1 MDFYTNVIVF
11 GNSVLV
17 RGIKNGERVTSR
29 LKYKPTL
36 FVPVRKQTQYRSLD
50 GKFLT
55 PMVQETIKDAKEFV
69 DQYSNQPGMLYGFT
83 RWPYQWISDNFKG
96 EINWDISKIQVAT
109 IDIETESENGF
120 PQVDHPIER
129 VNAITLKNHQSKK
142 FVVFGL
148 HEWNTDRDD
157 ITYIRCNTE
166 DELLQRFI
174 GFWSAN
180 YPDVITGWNS
190 RFFDI
195 PYLVNRIKVR
205 LGEDEIKKLSPWG
218 SVFNS
223 DVFRMGRKH
232 TAFDLVGISQLDYL
246 ELYQK
251 YTYSAQESYRL
262 DHIGFVELG
271 KAKNTNPYE
280 TFREWYQ
287 KDYQSFIDYNIMDV
301 ELVDALEDK
310 MKLIDLQLTMAYYAK
325 CNYNDV
331 YSQVKMWDIIIYN
344 YLREKNIQVPFQVRQ
359 EKKEAFAGA
368 YVKDPQIGLHKWVV
382 SFDLNSLYPHLI
394 MQYNISPETIV
405 GMSETHPG
413 VDGMLYKETV
423 TDHLPDLNQTMTPN
437 GALFSRE
444 RHGFLPELL
453 YSMYNERSAFKKKML
468 QVTQEYENTKDPKFK
483 NQIASLQNK
492 QMALKIAL
500 NSAYGAVGNQY
511 FRFYDIRIAEAV
523 TYGGQLSIR
532 WIEQALNEYFNEI
545 LKTEDEDYV
554 IASDTD
560 SVYITFEKLI
570 DKLNPKDPVKF
581 LDQIC
586 TDKIEPFI
594 DGKYAELAD
603 YVNAYEQKMVMKR
616 EVIADKGIWTAK
628 KRYILNVHNSEGVQY
643 AEPKLKMMGIEAV
656 KSSTPQV
663 CRDKIKDALKVIMSG
678 DENDLNDFIQD
689 FRKEWMDM
697 DAASIAFPRSC
708 NGMKKWRDSNSVYL
722 KGTPMHVKGALI
734 YNHQL
739 KVKKLSSKYPE
750 IMDGE
755 KIKFV
760 HLKDPNP
767 YQCNAF
773 TFLTDCPKELDIN
786 KYIDYEKQF
795 EKSYVEP
802 LKFITSAINW
812 NIDDTYGT
820 QATLMDFFS

>member
-17 RGIKNGERVTSR
+17 RGIKNGERITAR
-29 LKYKPTL
+29 HKFQPTL
-36 FVPVRKQTQYRSLD
+36 FVPVKKQTQYKTLD

-55 PMVQETIKDAKEFV
+55 PVVQESIKDAKEFV
-69 DQYSNQPGMLYGFT
+69 DRYKNQPGMVYGFT
-83 RWPYQWISDNFKG
+83 RWPYQWISDSFRG
-96 EINWDISKIQVAT
+96 EIQWDMNKILVAT
-109 IDIETESENGF
+109 MDIETESEHGF
-120 PQVDHPIER
+120 PQVGNPIER
-129 VNAITLKNHQSKK
+129 VLSITLKNHSTKK

-148 HEWNTDRDD
+148 HSYHTDREDV
-157 ITYIRCNTE
+157 TYIKCDNE
-166 DELLQRFI
+166 DELLRKFLS
-174 GFWSAN
+174 FWELN
-180 YPDVITGWNS
+180 MPDVLTGWNT

-195 PYLVNRIKVR
+195 PYLINRIKVR
-205 LGEDEIKKLSPWG
+205 LGEDEIKRFSPWKA
-218 SVFNS
+218 VFS
-223 DVFRMGRKH
+223 DDVFKMGRKQI
-232 TAFDLVGISQLDYL
+232 AYDIIGVSQLDYL

-251 YTYSAQESYRL
+251 YTYSAQESYTL

-271 KAKNTNPYE
+271 KKKEKNPYE
-280 TFREWYQ
+280 TFRDWYT
-287 KDYQSFIDYNIMDV
+287 KDFQSFIDYNIQDV

-310 MKLIDLQLTMAYYAK
+310 MKLIDLQITMAYFAK

-331 YSQVKMWDIIIYN
+331 YSQVKMWDVIIYN
-344 YLREKNIQVPFQVRQ
+344 YLREKNIQIPMLHKQ
-359 EKKEAFAGA
+359 EKSEAYAGA
-368 YVKDPQIGLHKWVV
+368 YVKDPQVGLHKWVV

-413 VDGMLYKETV
+413 VDNMLEKSYD
-423 TDHLPDLNQTMTPN
+423 TDFLSGENQTMTPN
-437 GALFSRE
+437 GALFSRDK
-444 RHGFLPELL
+444 HGFLPELMQQ
-453 YSMYNERSAFKKKML
+453 MYTDRSATKKQML
-468 QVTQEYENTKDPKFK
+468 QASQQYESTGDVQYKNMIPK
-483 NQIASLQNK
+483 LHNK

-532 WIEQALNEYFNEI
+532 WIERALNEYFNEI
-545 LKTEDEDYV
+545 LKTENVDYV

-560 SVYITFEKLI
+560 SVYITFEKLM

-581 LDQIC
+581 LDTIC
-586 TDKIEPFI
+586 TEKIEPFI
-594 DGKYAELAD
+594 DGKYDELAK
-603 YVNAYEQKMVMKR
+603 YVNAYEQKMVMAR

-663 CRDKIKDALKVIMSG
+663 CRDKIRDALKVIMNGS
-678 DENDLNDFIQD
+678 EKDLNNFIQE
-689 FRKEWMDM
+689 FRKQWMDM
-697 DAASIAFPRSC
+697 DPTAIAFPRSC
-708 NGMKKWRDSNSVYL
+708 NGMGKWKSSNGVFE
-722 KGTPMHVKGALI
+722 KGTPMHVKGALM
-734 YNHQL
+734 YNFQ
-739 KVKKLSSKYPE
+739 VQQKKLDKKYPL
-750 IMDGE
+750 ILDGE

-760 HLKDPNP
+760 HLKNPNP

-773 TFLTDCPKELDIN
+773 TFITECPSELDIA
-786 KYIDYEKQF
+786 KYVDYEKQF

-802 LKFITSAINW
+802 LKFITNAIHW
-812 NIDDTYGT
+812 HIDDSYGT

>member
-1 MDFYTNVIVF
+1 MDFYTNAIVF

-17 RGIKNGERVTSR
+17 RGVKNGERITTR

-36 FVPVRKQTQYRSLD
+36 FVPVKKQTQYKSLD

-55 PMVQETIKDAKEFV
+55 PMVQETIKEAKEFV
-69 DQYSNQPGMLYGFT
+69 EQYSNQPGMLYGFT
-83 RWPYQWISDNFKG
+83 RWPYQWISDNFRG
-96 EINWDISKIQVAT
+96 EIQWDINKIQVAT

-120 PQVDHPIER
+120 PQVDNPIER
-129 VNAITLKNHQSKK
+129 VNAITLKNHQTKK

-148 HEWNTDRDD
+148 HPWNNERDD
-157 ITYIRCNTE
+157 ITYIQCNTE

-174 GFWSAN
+174 NFWGAN
-180 YPDVITGWNS
+180 FPDVITGWNS

-205 LGEDEIKKLSPWG
+205 FGEDEVKKLSPWG
-218 SVFNS
+218 SVFNA

-271 KAKNTNPYE
+271 KAKERNPYE

-287 KDYQSFIDYNIMDV
+287 KDYQSFIDYNIQDV

-331 YSQVKMWDIIIYN
+331 YSQVKMWDIIMYN

-368 YVKDPQIGLHKWVV
+368 YVKDPQVGLHKWVV

-413 VDGMLYKETV
+413 VDGMLFKETD
-423 TDHLPDLNQTMTPN
+423 TSHLPAINQTMTPN

-444 RHGFLPELL
+444 KHGFLPELL
-453 YSMYNERSAFKKKML
+453 YSMYNERSTFKKKML
-468 QVTQEYENTKDPKFK
+468 DAQQKFEDTKDPKYK
-483 NQIASLQNK
+483 NQIASLHNK

-532 WIEQALNEYFNEI
+532 WIEHALNEYFNNI

-570 DKLNPKDPVKF
+570 EKLNPPDPVKF
-581 LDQIC
+581 LDTIC
-586 TDKIEPFI
+586 TEKIEPFI
-594 DGKYAELAD
+594 DGKYAELAE
-603 YVNAYEQKMVMKR
+603 YVNAYEQKMVMAR

-663 CRDKIKDALKVIMSG
+663 CRDKIKDALKLIMVG
-678 DENDLNDFIQD
+678 DEKELNDFIQD
-689 FRKEWMDM
+689 FRKEWMEM

-708 NGMKKWRDSNSVYL
+708 NGMKKWGNSSSVYL

-773 TFLTDCPKELDIN
+773 TFLTDCPEELDIN

-812 NIDDTYGT
+812 HIDDTYGT

>member
-17 RGIKNGERVTSR
+17 RGIKNGERVSKR
-29 LKYKPTL
+29 LPFKPTL
-36 FVPVRKQTQYRSLD
+36 FVPVRKETQYRSLD

-55 PMVQETIKDAKEFV
+55 PMVQDTVKDAKEFV

-96 EINWDISKIQVAT
+96 EVQWDMSKIMVAT

-120 PQVDHPIER
+120 PQIDNPIER
-129 VNAITLKNHQSKK
+129 VNAITLNNHQTKK

-148 HEWNTDRDD
+148 HPYTTNRDD
-157 ITYIRCNTE
+157 VTYIKCETE
-166 DELLQRFI
+166 DELLRRFI
-174 GFWSAN
+174 RFWEAN
-180 YPDVITGWNS
+180 YPDVLTGWNS
-190 RFFDI
+190 RFFDV

-205 LGEDEIKKLSPWG
+205 LGEDEVKRLSPWR
-218 SVFNS
+218 SVFN
-223 DVFRMGRKH
+223 DDQYWQGRKH

-246 ELYQK
+246 DLYRK

-271 KAKNTNPYE
+271 KAKNVNPYE

-310 MKLIDLQLTMAYYAK
+310 MKLIDLQITMAYYSK

-368 YVKDPQIGLHKWVV
+368 YVKDPQVGLHKWVV

-394 MQYNISPETIV
+394 MQYNISPETIE
-405 GMSETHPG
+405 GMSENHPG

-423 TDHLPDLNQTMTPN
+423 TDHLKDTQQTMTPN
-437 GALFSRE
+437 GALFTTSK
-444 RHGFLPELL
+444 HGFLPELL
-453 YSMYNERSAFKKKML
+453 YSMYTERTVFKKRML
-468 QVTQEYENTKDPKFK
+468 DAQQNFENTKDPKYK
-483 NQIASLQNK
+483 NQIASLHNK

-663 CRDKIKDALKVIMSG
+663 CRDKIKEALKLIMAG

-689 FRKEWMDM
+689 FRKEWMEM

-708 NGMKKWRDSNSVYL
+708 NGMKKWSDPSSIYL

-739 KVKKLSSKYPE
+739 KAKKLSTKYPM
-750 IMDGE
+750 ILDGE

-773 TFLTDCPKELDIN
+773 TFVTDCPNELDIN

-802 LKFITSAINW
+802 LKFITNAIQW
-812 NIDDTYGT
+812 QIDESYGT

>member
-83 RWPYQWISDNFKG
+83 RWPYQWISDNFRG
-96 EINWDISKIQVAT
+96 EVQWDINKIQVAT

-218 SVFNS
+218 SVFNA

-413 VDGMLYKETV
+413 VDGMLYKETA

-689 FRKEWMDM
+689 FRKEWMGM

-812 NIDDTYGT
+812 HIDDTYGT

>member
-83 RWPYQWISDNFKG
+83 RWPYQWISDNFRG
-96 EINWDISKIQVAT
+96 EIQWDINKIQVAT

-594 DGKYAELAD
+594 DSKYADLAK

-689 FRKEWMDM
+689 FRKEWMGM

-812 NIDDTYGT
+812 HIDDTYGT

>member
-1 MDFYTNVIVF
+1 MDFYTNVTVF

-17 RGIKNGERVTSR
+17 RGIKNGERTTSR
-29 LKYKPTL
+29 HKFQPTL
-36 FVPVRKQTQYRSLD
+36 FVPVKKQTPYKTLD
-50 GKFLT
+50 NKWVT
-55 PMVQETIKDAKEFV
+55 PVVQESIKDAKEFI
-69 DQYSNQPGMLYGFT
+69 DQYKDQPGLVYGFT
-83 RWPYQWISDNFKG
+83 RWPYQWISDTFKG
-96 EINWDISKIQVAT
+96 EIRWDMSKIMVAT
-109 IDIETESENGF
+109 MDIEVESENGF
-120 PQVDHPIER
+120 PQVDRPIER
-129 VNAITLKNHQSKK
+129 VLSITLKNHTSKK

-148 HEWNTDRDD
+148 YGYHTDREDV
-157 ITYIRCNTE
+157 TYIKCENE
-166 DELLQRFI
+166 DDLLRRFLN
-174 GFWSAN
+174 FWETN
-180 YPDVITGWNS
+180 MPDVLTGWNT

-195 PYLVNRIKVR
+195 PYLINRIKSR
-205 LGEDEIKKLSPWG
+205 LGDDEIKRLSPWRA
-218 SVFNS
+218 VFGD
-223 DVFRMGRKH
+223 DVFKMGRKH
-232 TAFDLVGISQLDYL
+232 TAYDIIGVSQLDYL

-251 YTYSAQESYRL
+251 YTYSAQESYTL

-271 KAKNTNPYE
+271 KKKEKNPYE
-280 TFREWYQ
+280 TFRDWYT
-287 KDYQSFIDYNIMDV
+287 KDFQSFIDYNIQDV
-301 ELVDALEDK
+301 EIVDALEDK
-310 MKLIDLQLTMAYYAK
+310 MKLIDLQITMAYFSK

-331 YSQVKMWDIIIYN
+331 YSQVKMWDVIIYN
-344 YLREKNIQVPFQVRQ
+344 YLRDKNIQIPLIQRQ
-359 EKKEAFAGA
+359 SKSEAYAGA
-368 YVKDPQIGLHKWVV
+368 YVKEPQVGLHKWVV

-413 VDGMLYKETV
+413 VDNMLEKSYD
-423 TDHLPDLNQTMTPN
+423 TDFLKPINQTMTPN
-437 GALFSRE
+437 GALFSRKK
-444 RHGFLPELL
+444 HGFLPELMQK
-453 YSMYNERSAFKKKML
+453 MYTDRSATKKQML
-468 QVTQEYENTKDPKFK
+468 QASQNYEKTKDVKYKNMIPK
-483 NQIASLQNK
+483 LHNK

-532 WIEQALNEYFNEI
+532 WIEQALNDYFNEI
-545 LKTEDEDYV
+545 LKTENVDYV

-560 SVYITFEKLI
+560 SVYITFEKLM

-581 LDQIC
+581 LDTIC
-586 TDKIEPFI
+586 TEKIEPFI

-603 YVNAYEQKMVMKR
+603 YVNAYEQKMVMAR

-663 CRDKIKDALKVIMSG
+663 CRDKIKDALKLIMNG

-697 DAASIAFPRSC
+697 EPTAIAFPRSC
-708 NGMKKWRDSNSVYL
+708 NGMDKWSSRNGVYL

-739 KVKKLSSKYPE
+739 KDKKLTKKYPL
-750 IMDGE
+750 ILDGE

-773 TFLTDCPKELDIN
+773 TFITECPTELDIA
-786 KYIDYEKQF
+786 KYVDYEKQF

-802 LKFITSAINW
+802 LKFITNAIHW
-812 NIDDTYGT
+812 HIDESYGT
-820 QATLMDFFS
+820 QATLMDFFN

>member
-83 RWPYQWISDNFKG
+83 RWPYQWISDNFRG
-96 EINWDISKIQVAT
+96 EVQWDINKIQVAT

-218 SVFNS
+218 SVFNA

-413 VDGMLYKETV
+413 VDGMLYKETA

-594 DGKYAELAD
+594 DGKYADLAK

-689 FRKEWMDM
+689 FRKEWMGM

-812 NIDDTYGT
+812 HIDDTYGT
-820 QATLMDFFS
+820 QANLMDFFS

>member
-148 HEWNTDRDD
+148 HDWNTDRDD

-218 SVFNS
+218 SVFNA

-594 DGKYAELAD
+594 DGKYADLAK

-812 NIDDTYGT
+812 HIDDTYGT
-820 QATLMDFFS
+820 QANLMDFFS

>member
-1 MDFYTNVIVF
+1 MDFYTNVTVF

-17 RGIKNGERVTSR
+17 RGIKNGERTTLR
-29 LKYKPTL
+29 HKFQPTL
-36 FVPVRKQTQYRSLD
+36 FVPVKKQTQYKTLD

-55 PMVQETIKDAKEFV
+55 PVVQESIKEAKGFV
-69 DQYSNQPGMLYGFT
+69 DTYKDQPGLVYGFT
-83 RWPYQWISDNFKG
+83 RWPYQWISDYFKG
-96 EINWDISKIQVAT
+96 EIQWDMSKILVAT
-109 IDIETESENGF
+109 MDIEVEAENGF
-120 PQVDHPIER
+120 PQVDNAIER
-129 VNAITLKNHQSKK
+129 VLSITLKNHTSKK

-148 HEWNTDRDD
+148 YGYHTDREDV
-157 ITYIRCNTE
+157 TYIKCDNE
-166 DELLQRFI
+166 DDLLRKFLN
-174 GFWSAN
+174 FWESN
-180 YPDVITGWNS
+180 MPDVLTGWNT

-195 PYLVNRIKVR
+195 PYLINRIKSR
-205 LGEDEIKKLSPWG
+205 FGEDEIKRLSPWRA
-218 SVFNS
+218 VFS
-223 DVFRMGRKH
+223 DEVFKMGRKH
-232 TAFDLVGISQLDYL
+232 TAYDIVGMSQLDYL

-251 YTYSAQESYRL
+251 YTYSAQESYTL

-271 KAKNTNPYE
+271 KKKEKNPYE
-280 TFREWYQ
+280 TFRDWYT
-287 KDYQSFIDYNIMDV
+287 KDYQSFIDYNIQDV

-310 MKLIDLQLTMAYYAK
+310 MKLIDLQITMAYFSK

-331 YSQVKMWDIIIYN
+331 YSQVKMWDVIIYN
-344 YLREKNIQVPFQVRQ
+344 YLRDKNIQIPLIQRQ
-359 EKKEAFAGA
+359 SKSEAYAGA
-368 YVKDPQIGLHKWVV
+368 YVKEPQVGLHKWVV

-413 VDGMLYKETV
+413 VYNMMKKSFD
-423 TDHLPDLNQTMTPN
+423 TDDLKNINQTITPN
-437 GALFSRE
+437 GALFSRNK
-444 RHGFLPELL
+444 HGFLPELMQK
-453 YSMYNERSAFKKKML
+453 MYTDRSATKKQML
-468 QVTQEYENTKDPKFK
+468 QASQNYEKTKDVKYKNMIPK
-483 NQIASLQNK
+483 LHNK

-532 WIEQALNEYFNEI
+532 WIEQALNDYFNEI
-545 LKTEDEDYV
+545 LKTENVDYV

-560 SVYITFEKLI
+560 SVYITFEKLM

-581 LDQIC
+581 LDTIC
-586 TDKIEPFI
+586 TEKIEPFI

-603 YVNAYEQKMVMKR
+603 YVNAYEQKMVMAR

-663 CRDKIKDALKVIMSG
+663 CRDKIRDALKVIMNGS
-678 DENDLNDFIQD
+678 EKDLNNFIQD

-697 DAASIAFPRSC
+697 DPTAIAFPRSC
-708 NGMKKWRDSNSVYL
+708 NGMGKWSSPNGVYL
-722 KGTPMHVKGALI
+722 RGTPMHVKGALV
-734 YNHQL
+734 YNHQI
-739 KVKKLSSKYPE
+739 KNNKLAKKYPL
-750 IMDGE
+750 IQNGE
-755 KIKFV
+755 KIKYV

-773 TFLTDCPKELDIN
+773 TFITECPIELDIV
-786 KYIDYEKQF
+786 KYVDYEKQF

-802 LKFITSAINW
+802 LKFITNAIHW
-812 NIDDTYGT
+812 QIDESYGS
-820 QATLMDFFS
+820 QATLMDFFN

>member
-1 MDFYTNVIVF
+1 MDFYTNVTVF
-11 GNSVLV
+11 GNSVLA
-17 RGIKNGERVTSR
+17 RGIKNGERITSR
-29 LKYKPTL
+29 HKFQPTL
-36 FVPVRKQTQYRSLD
+36 FVPVKKQTQYKTLN
-50 GKFLT
+50 GKWVT
-55 PMVQETIKDAKEFV
+55 PVVQESIKEAKEFV
-69 DQYSNQPGMLYGFT
+69 DTYKDQPGLVYGFT
-83 RWPYQWISDNFKG
+83 RWPYQWISDTFKG
-96 EINWDISKIQVAT
+96 EIKWDMSKIMVAT
-109 IDIETESENGF
+109 MDIEVESENGF
-120 PQVDHPIER
+120 PQVDRTIER
-129 VNAITLKNHQSKK
+129 VLSITLKNHTSKK

-148 HEWNTDRDD
+148 YGYHTDREDV
-157 ITYIRCNTE
+157 TYIKCENE
-166 DELLQRFI
+166 DDLLRRFLN
-174 GFWSAN
+174 FWETN
-180 YPDVITGWNS
+180 MPDVLTGWNT

-195 PYLVNRIKVR
+195 PYLINRIKVR
-205 LGEDEIKKLSPWG
+205 LGEDEIKRLSPWRA
-218 SVFNS
+218 VFGD

-232 TAFDLVGISQLDYL
+232 TAFDIIGVSQLDYL

-251 YTYSAQESYRL
+251 YTYSAQESYTL

-271 KAKNTNPYE
+271 KKKEKNPYE
-280 TFREWYQ
+280 TFRDWYT
-287 KDYQSFIDYNIMDV
+287 KDYQSFIDYNIQDV

-310 MKLIDLQLTMAYYAK
+310 MKLIDLQITMAYFSK

-331 YSQVKMWDIIIYN
+331 YSQVKMWDVIIYN
-344 YLREKNIQVPFQVRQ
+344 YLRDKNIQIPLIQRQ
-359 EKKEAFAGA
+359 SKSEAYAGA
-368 YVKDPQIGLHKWVV
+368 DVKEPQVGLHKWVV

-413 VDGMLYKETV
+413 VDNMMNKSFD
-423 TDHLPDLNQTMTPN
+423 TDDLKNINQTITPN
-437 GALFSRE
+437 GALFSRKK
-444 RHGFLPELL
+444 HGFLPELMQK
-453 YSMYNERSAFKKKML
+453 MYTDRSATKKQML
-468 QVTQEYENTKDPKFK
+468 QASQNYEKTKDVKYKNMIPK
-483 NQIASLQNK
+483 LHNK

-532 WIEQALNEYFNEI
+532 WIEQALNDYFNEI
-545 LKTEDEDYV
+545 LKTENVDYV

-560 SVYITFEKLI
+560 SVYITFEKLM

-581 LDQIC
+581 LDTIC
-586 TDKIEPFI
+586 TEKIEPFI

-603 YVNAYEQKMVMKR
+603 YVNAYEQKMVMAR

-663 CRDKIKDALKVIMSG
+663 CRDKIRDALKVIMNGS
-678 DENDLNDFIQD
+678 EKDLNNFIQD

-697 DAASIAFPRSC
+697 DPPAIAFPRSC
-708 NGMKKWRDSNSVYL
+708 NGMGKWSSPNGVYL
-722 KGTPMHVKGALI
+722 RGTPMHVKGALV
-734 YNHQL
+734 YNHQI
-739 KVKKLSSKYPE
+739 KNNKLAKKYPL
-750 IMDGE
+750 IQNGE
-755 KIKFV
+755 KIKYV

-773 TFLTDCPKELDIN
+773 TFITECPIELDIV
-786 KYIDYEKQF
+786 KYVDYEKQF

-802 LKFITSAINW
+802 LKFITNAIHW
-812 NIDDTYGT
+812 QIDESYGS
-820 QATLMDFFS
+820 QATLMDFFN

>member
-83 RWPYQWISDNFKG
+83 RWPYQWISDNFRG
-96 EINWDISKIQVAT
+96 EVQWDINKIQVAT

-218 SVFNS
+218 SVFNA

-413 VDGMLYKETV
+413 VDGMLYKETA

-594 DGKYAELAD
+594 DGKYADLAK

-812 NIDDTYGT
+812 HIDDTYGT